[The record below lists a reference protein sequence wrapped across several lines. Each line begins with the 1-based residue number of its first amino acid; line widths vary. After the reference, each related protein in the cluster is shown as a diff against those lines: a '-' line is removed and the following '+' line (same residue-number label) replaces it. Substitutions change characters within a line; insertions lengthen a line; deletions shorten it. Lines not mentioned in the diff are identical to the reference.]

1 MYHKEYD
8 TMKTHTSPAAAA
20 GHTYCRRR
28 RDKEFSQYYHEVL
41 RFMKKHRVKN
51 PARQALDYALATGS
65 PHYDVDFDYAYR
77 IMCAHLN
84 RGSLP
89 VKGDVRRALWL
100 ELAGK
105 VQELMQAGVGVAPAL
120 EFVLE
125 HGRASH
131 FFISRSN
138 VRAHLGKLL
147 QPSRQYNLGSL

>member
-89 VKGDVRRALWL
+89 VK
-100 ELAGK
+100 

>member
-1 MYHKEYD
+1 
-8 TMKTHTSPAAAA
+8 
-20 GHTYCRRR
+20 
-28 RDKEFSQYYHEVL
+28 
-41 RFMKKHRVKN
+41 
-51 PARQALDYALATGS
+51 
-65 PHYDVDFDYAYR
+65 
-77 IMCAHLN
+77 MCAHLN

>member
-41 RFMKKHRVKN
+41 RFMKKHRVMN
-51 PARQALDYALATGS
+51 PARQAL
-65 PHYDVDFDYAYR
+65 DYAYR

-89 VKGDVRRALWL
+89 VKGEVRRALWL

-105 VQELMQAGVGVAPAL
+105 VQELM
-120 EFVLE
+120 
-125 HGRASH
+125 
-131 FFISRSN
+131 
-138 VRAHLGKLL
+138 
-147 QPSRQYNLGSL
+147 

>member
-89 VKGDVRRALWL
+89 VKGEVR
-100 ELAGK
+100 
-105 VQELMQAGVGVAPAL
+105 QAGVGVAPAL